1 LRYLAVHVPLNNE
14 GDRLT
19 NRSTFPEHVHA
30 RQILRIET
38 QLDAPTDRDGSTAW
52 SGPWLGKASD
62 GRLARLGVLARVAHL
77 LGPGQ
82 ESIVQLGEAGDAVR
96 LGLGEKTFADE
107 AIEALLLAAP
117 LG

>member
-1 LRYLAVHVPLNNE
+1 MRV
-14 GDRLT
+14 
-19 NRSTFPEHVHA
+19 RSSGSKRSSTRRP
-30 RQILRIET
+30 IS
-38 QLDAPTDRDGSTAW
+38 DGSTAW

-107 AIEALLLAAP
+107 AIEALQLAAP